1 MLVERIARLQFGQQK
16 CGIWTK
22 TICNLEK
29 LLRNLE
35 KKNTFL
41 VNPRWKTGITLMQ
54 VKRIAGM
61 FERRQRIGIASKQNN
76 ILFFFKRW
84 LWRKYDGQRT

>member
-1 MLVERIARLQFGQQK
+1 MLAERIARLQFGQK
-16 CGIWTK
+16 CEIWTK

-29 LLRNLE
+29 LLRNSE
-35 KKNTFL
+35 KNMFL
-41 VNPRWKTGITLMQ
+41 VNPRWKTGIRLMQ

-76 ILFFFKRW
+76 I
-84 LWRKYDGQRT
+84 